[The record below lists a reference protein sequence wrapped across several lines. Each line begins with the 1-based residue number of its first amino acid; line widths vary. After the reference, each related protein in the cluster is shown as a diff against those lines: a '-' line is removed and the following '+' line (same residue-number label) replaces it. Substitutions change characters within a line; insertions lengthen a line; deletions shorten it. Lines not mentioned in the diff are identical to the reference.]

1 MWVNIE
7 SDLTLTSPDQEF
19 LDNWIKY
26 SEDGQP
32 FKHRLADV
40 DLVTGIPVAT
50 GGTFPT
56 ECSYEEITHESSLY
70 DHIYVNEKECLV
82 FKDIFLADKCVE
94 DYSLVQVYGVTDFNS
109 EEDAKYCVETL
120 LKHYPELKLLGDVP
134 DRKFLLNI
142 TLVGDDFRFH
152 KNGGYRGKDEVG
164 EHVYDSP
171 SEEYMMFQV
180 LELRG
185 E

>member
-7 SDLTLTSPDQEF
+7 SDLTLTTPDQEF
-19 LDNWIKY
+19 LGDWIKY

-32 FKHRLADV
+32 FKHRLAEV

-50 GGTFPT
+50 GDKFYT
-56 ECSYEEITHESSLY
+56 ECSYEEISSLY

-82 FKDIFLADKCVE
+82 FEDIFLTGKCVR
-94 DYSLVQVYGVTDFNS
+94 DYTLVQVYGVTDFNS

-120 LKHYPELKLLGDVP
+120 LKYYPELKLLGDVP
-134 DRKFLLNI
+134 ERKFLLNI
-142 TLVGDDFRFH
+142 SLVGDDFRFH

-164 EHVYDSP
+164 EYVYGSP

-180 LELRG
+180 LEVLG